1 MPPISPNTKRMYN
14 QRYREKK
21 RLEKMQKQQQDK
33 PLNEITVDENDS
45 IDTVQEIKPI
55 HVPEKSLSKEFDA
68 PPPIQ
73 TEFTES
79 DNEESEMETKHVT
92 FEEPMIRDETMEYAE
107 TSAENDEAELDAY
120 LDQLADKILEQEMSE
135 LEVVEPS
142 DDHDKKNEPAQENF
156 FLAAMKSSLMNAT
169 VQLIQV
175 GTMSAIGL
183 LLSKLVQKSKPL
195 PVTSTQNTN
204 QNSNGV
210 EMPTVDLEIPVVN
223 F

>member
-1 MPPISPNTKRMYN
+1 MAISKEQKKLYN

-21 RLEKMQKQQQDK
+21 RLEKMQTQ
-33 PLNEITVDENDS
+33 PLNEITINDNES
-45 IDTVQEIKPI
+45 IDTVQEIMPI
-55 HVPEKSLSKEFDA
+55 HVPEKTLSKEFDT

-73 TEFTES
+73 TESTES
-79 DNEESEMETKHVT
+79 ENEDMVRDKTMTPINDEKHVT
-92 FEEPMIRDETMEYAE
+92 FNETNIE
-107 TSAENDEAELDAY
+107 TVETDGVELDAY

-135 LEVVEPS
+135 MEES
-142 DDHDKKNEPAQENF
+142 DDHDKNDEPAEENF
-156 FLAAMKSSLMNAT
+156 FLTAMKNSLMNAT
-169 VQLIQV
+169 VQLMQV

>member
-1 MPPISPNTKRMYN
+1 MSKVSAEMKKIYN

-21 RLEKMQKQQQDK
+21 RLEKMQKQQQEK
-33 PLNEITVDENDS
+33 PLNEITVDENES

-55 HVPEKSLSKEFDA
+55 HVPEKSLSKEFEA

-79 DNEESEMETKHVT
+79 DEEDEPEMETKHVT
-92 FEEPMIRDETMEYAE
+92 FDTTPDEEMIRDETMDYDE
-107 TSAENDEAELDAY
+107 TSAELDAY

-135 LEVVEPS
+135 LEVEEPS
-142 DDHDKKNEPAQENF
+142 DKKENEPAKENF
-156 FLAAMKSSLMNAT
+156 FLAAMKSSMMNVTA
-169 VQLIQV
+169 QLIQV

-195 PVTSTQNTN
+195 PVTSTQDTN

>member
-1 MPPISPNTKRMYN
+1 MAISKEQKKLYN

-21 RLEKMQKQQQDK
+21 RLEKMQTQ
-33 PLNEITVDENDS
+33 PLNEITTDENES

-55 HVPEKSLSKEFDA
+55 HVPEKSLSKEFDT

-73 TEFTES
+73 TESTES
-79 DNEESEMETKHVT
+79 ENEDMVRDKTMTPINDEKHVT
-92 FEEPMIRDETMEYAE
+92 FNETNIE
-107 TSAENDEAELDAY
+107 TVETDGVELDAY

-135 LEVVEPS
+135 MEES
-142 DDHDKKNEPAQENF
+142 HDHDKKDEPAKENF
-156 FLAAMKSSLMNAT
+156 FLAAMKNSLMNAT
-169 VQLIQV
+169 VQLMQV